1 MYSSRNKTVK
11 LFVKS
16 WVNDFQWLKQ
26 AMISAQKTCTEPVEW
41 VIAIDDGTKDQLH
54 PVLTQVDQ
62 VASKEL
68 KVTVYEVSQLWPESL
83 KIQNGYLRQ
92 QWIKMNSH
100 MAMGDEL
107 FWIWDSDLIAQ
118 RPFNKYDF
126 CGYGDKAIY
135 WFSQFN
141 SLMGGVDDSAHRVRI
156 EMIKDIYGVPDAP
169 FEWMRCIPIPQI
181 GGILRHASGT
191 SYWKK
196 SYDMLV
202 AGDERFSE
210 FNVIGQFCHQ
220 YFPDAF
226 DWRNTHNYPGK
237 TFSGPMG
244 DKNFL
249 VSQGHSWSG
258 MGQNI
263 IDHVNSL

>member
-1 MYSSRNKTVK
+1 MILP
-11 LFVKS
+11 LFVKT

-26 AMISAQKTCTEPVEW
+26 AMISVEKTCQNVNW
-41 VIAIDDGTKDQLH
+41 NICVDDGTKTDFSK
-54 PVLTQVDQ
+54 VQVQ
-62 VASKEL
+62 AEQAIARGINCRTCETSE
-68 KVTVYEVSQLWPESL
+68 LWPEAMNV
-83 KIQNGYLRQ
+83 KAGYLRQ

-100 MAMGDEL
+100 RMMGDDV

-118 RPFNKYDF
+118 RPFSRADF
-126 CGYGDKAIY
+126 CGFGDKPIY

-141 SLMGGVDDSAHRVRI
+141 SMMGGADDHAHLARI
-156 EMIKDIYGVPDAP
+156 QMLKDIYGVPDIP

-196 SYDMLV
+196 AYEMLC
-202 AGDERFSE
+202 AGDQRFSE
-210 FNVIGQFCHQ
+210 FNVIGQFAHQ

-244 DKNFL
+244 CKDYI
-249 VSQGHSWSG
+249 VSQAYSWGG
-258 MGQNI
+258 MGQNV